1 VKRIVILSLFAIVAW
16 AQPLA
21 KVVKVMDGDTFE
33 VSDGT
38 KVRLHCIDAPELS
51 QPGGEE
57 SRVFLSVL
65 LSGQTVGVDKKG
77 IDKYGRTIAEV
88 TVNGSLVNLSMVEMG
103 QAWRFVQYCK
113 DDRYEAAE
121 KTARGAS
128 AGLWASAN
136 PVAPWDYRHPQVAPV
151 SARAIAVPDK
161 PKAAASAGGL
171 MRGPKGG
178 CYYLTPSGS
187 KRYVS
192 RSACD

>member
-1 VKRIVILSLFAIVAW
+1 
-16 AQPLA
+16 
-21 KVVKVMDGDTFE
+21 MDGDTFE
-33 VSDGT
+33 AADGT

-57 SRVFLSVL
+57 SRIFLSVL
-65 LSGQTVGVDKKG
+65 LSGQTVGIDKKG

-88 TVNGSLVNLSMVEMG
+88 TVNGSLVNMSMVQMG

-113 DDRYEAAE
+113 DERYEAAE
-121 KTARGAS
+121 KTARA
-128 AGLWASAN
+128 ANEGLWASPN
-136 PVAPWDYRHPQVAPV
+136 PVAPWEYRHPQAAPV
-151 SARAIAVPDK
+151 AAQAIAAPEK
-161 PKAAASAGGL
+161 PKTAASNGGL

-187 KRYVS
+187 KRYVN